1 MWDTHTHTHTVRERD
16 SKISWIVKVRQT
28 RRMRERELDNL

>member
-1 MWDTHTHTHTVRERD
+1 VCRYTHTARERN

-28 RRMRERELDNL
+28 QKMRGKEFD